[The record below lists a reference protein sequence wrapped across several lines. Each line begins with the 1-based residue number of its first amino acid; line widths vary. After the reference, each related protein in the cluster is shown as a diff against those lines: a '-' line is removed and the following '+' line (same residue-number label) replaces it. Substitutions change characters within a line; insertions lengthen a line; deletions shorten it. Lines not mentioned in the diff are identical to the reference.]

1 MLHKQPDY
9 DNTIVV
15 VLADHG
21 EQFGVH
27 ALYGHGNSLFRQLLH
42 VPMILKIP
50 GRAPG
55 RVSSPVTIADLH
67 DTLLEAAGVQRRNS
81 PELALFDP
89 ARRRPAVAEY
99 LNGPTGSETF
109 SAANDRYHLI
119 VALDNRRTL
128 FDYTSDPFEI
138 HPLPD
143 LDGIAATEL
152 HTHIDAARREWDGTR
167 STAAMFRSL
176 GYLE

>member
-1 MLHKQPDY
+1 
-9 DNTIVV
+9 

-21 EQFGVH
+21 EQFGIH
-27 ALYGHGNSLFRQLLH
+27 SLYGHGNSLFRQLLH

-55 RVSSPVTIADLH
+55 QVASPVTIADLH
-67 DTLLEAAGVQRRNS
+67 DTLLEAVGVQRREGT
-81 PELALFDP
+81 ELALFDP

-109 SAANDRYHLI
+109 CAANQRYHLI
-119 VALDNRRTL
+119 VGLDNRQTL
-128 FDYTSDPFEI
+128 FDYQSDPAEI
-138 HPLPD
+138 HPLS
-143 LDGIAATEL
+143 DGDSVLTSDL
-152 HTHIDAARREWDGTR
+152 HTRIEMARRQWVGTR
-167 STAAMFRSL
+167 STTSMFRSL